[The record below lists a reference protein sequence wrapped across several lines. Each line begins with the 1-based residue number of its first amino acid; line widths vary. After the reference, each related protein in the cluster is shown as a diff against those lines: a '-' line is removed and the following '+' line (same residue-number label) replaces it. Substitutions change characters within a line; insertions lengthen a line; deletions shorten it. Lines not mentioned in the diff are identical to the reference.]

1 MPVDPGRSKRRY
13 VAACLFSFA
22 VMTAGMVW
30 AILIGKESGKIEHDL
45 LQAQT
50 TITMLQTELDL
61 REGRIKP
68 HEVHP

>member
-1 MPVDPGRSKRRY
+1 
-13 VAACLFSFA
+13 
-22 VMTAGMVW
+22 MTAGMVW